1 MNHKDAFDILE
12 INLSTISANCITL
25 EYLKKQYRK
34 QALKNHPDKNN
45 NSLESNEKFKR
56 INEAYDYLKREFINE
71 DNINDNDINDNDNDN
86 DDSFLYSDI
95 LKDFIKTMFQKKYDD
110 ILSKIIINIINA
122 GKNLSVK
129 LFDELDKDT
138 ALNIYTFLS
147 NNRSILHL
155 SSDTMD
161 QIKDIVVKKYDDV
174 KIYKLNPTIN
184 DIMNNNVYKLYVD
197 NELFLVPLWNG
208 ESHFEGKNSEIIVFC
223 EPELPANITLDE
235 NNNIYTEVTITYDDL
250 KFLFKIEKP
259 IVIRIGSKRYEI
271 PFSNLY
277 IKREQFYRIKN
288 EGISKMKKDI
298 YDINEK
304 SDIIVKITIEFV

>member
-1 MNHKDAFDILE
+1 MNHKDAFEILE
-12 INLSTISANCITL
+12 IDLSNITANCITL
-25 EYLKKQYRK
+25 EYLKKHYRK

-45 NSLESNEKFKR
+45 NSVESNEKFKR

-71 DNINDNDINDNDNDN
+71 NDENENNENDE
-86 DDSFLYSDI
+86 SFLYSDI

-110 ILSKIIINIINA
+110 ILSKIIMNIITA

-155 SSDTMD
+155 SSETME
-161 QIKDIVVKKYDDV
+161 QIKDIVVKKYDNV

-184 DIMNNNVYKLYVD
+184 DIINNNVYKLYVE
-197 NELFLVPLWNG
+197 NELFLVPLWNS
-208 ESHFEGKNSEIIVFC
+208 ESHFEGKNCEIIVFC

-250 KFLFKIEKP
+250 KFLFKINKP
-259 IVIRIGSKRYEI
+259 IVIRIGSKKYEI

-288 EGISKMKKDI
+288 EGISKTKKDI

-304 SDIIVKITIEFV
+304 TDIIVKVNIEF

>member
-1 MNHKDAFDILE
+1 MNHKDAFEILE
-12 INLSTISANCITL
+12 IDLSRISANDITL

-34 QALKNHPDKNN
+34 KALKNHPDKTN
-45 NSLESNEKFKR
+45 NSAESNEKFKQ

-71 DNINDNDINDNDNDN
+71 NNETDS
-86 DDSFLYSDI
+86 SFLYTDI
-95 LKDFIKTMFQKKYDD
+95 LNDFIKTMFHQKYDD
-110 ILSKIIINIINA
+110 ILSKIIINIITA
-122 GKNLSVK
+122 GKKISVK

-155 SSDTMD
+155 SSDTME

-174 KIYKLNPTIN
+174 KFYKLNPTII
-184 DIMNNNVYKLYVD
+184 DMMNNNVYKLYVD
-197 NELFLVPLWNG
+197 NELFLVPLWNS
-208 ESHFEGKNSEIIVFC
+208 ESHFEGKNCEIIVFC
-223 EPELPANITLDE
+223 EPELPSKITLDE

-250 KFLFKIEKP
+250 KFLFKINKQIE
-259 IVIRIGSKRYEI
+259 IRIGNKKYEI

-288 EGISKMKKDI
+288 EGISKTKKDI
-298 YDINEK
+298 YDINDK
-304 SDIIVKITIEFV
+304 SDIIVKVMIEFV